1 MSGKHGYVSINI
13 RCHYHILI
21 KSLHIMKYKRAFKSV
36 LSVKLKYINLYN
48 NADLSGE
55 KTLILSHAN
64 Q

>member
-1 MSGKHGYVSINI
+1 
-13 RCHYHILI
+13 
-21 KSLHIMKYKRAFKSV
+21 MKYKRAFKSV